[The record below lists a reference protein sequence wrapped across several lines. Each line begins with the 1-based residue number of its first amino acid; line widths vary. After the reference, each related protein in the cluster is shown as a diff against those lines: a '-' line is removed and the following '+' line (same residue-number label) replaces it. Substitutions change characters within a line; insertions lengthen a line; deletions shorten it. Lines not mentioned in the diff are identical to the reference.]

1 MNAQVWVYHH
11 INQLKT
17 LVVVLQLNKDS
28 NIINVHYYDRDIVYI
43 TEEDRVSCLQYTAL
57 KLRMQSHM
65 TLWAYSKF
73 NAHVTMIVHAAYW
86 MHMIFLVHFC
96 VQYSL
101 LLSYSREQSTGIASL
116 LLERGVGVAW
126 VEFMIISA
134 YLEKLVWKAG
144 ENKAFIHLQ
153 INAIQCTYNVQ
164 QVKTLIIV
172 AKFFFLML

>member
-1 MNAQVWVYHH
+1 
-11 INQLKT
+11 
-17 LVVVLQLNKDS
+17 
-28 NIINVHYYDRDIVYI
+28 
-43 TEEDRVSCLQYTAL
+43 
-57 KLRMQSHM
+57 
-65 TLWAYSKF
+65 
-73 NAHVTMIVHAAYW
+73 MIVHAAYW

-172 AKFFFLML
+172 AKVFFLML